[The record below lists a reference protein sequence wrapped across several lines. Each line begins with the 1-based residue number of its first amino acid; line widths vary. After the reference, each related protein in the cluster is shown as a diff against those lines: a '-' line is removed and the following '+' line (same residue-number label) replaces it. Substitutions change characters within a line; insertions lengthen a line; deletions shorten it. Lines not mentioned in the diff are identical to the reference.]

1 MRRALRW
8 GAGGRGTGRDDR
20 GAAALE
26 FGLVLVPLLILV
38 IGIINF
44 GWMLSFRQNMSQAA
58 AEGARAA
65 AVQPPGTG
73 AVTRESAAEAAIDDA
88 LAETYDVDCSSGICD
103 IEPDI
108 PCTGGPAAARC
119 ARVTLTVPQDTFILI
134 PGLGFGLIMPD
145 DLTYTTEVR
154 IS

>member
-8 GAGGRGTGRDDR
+8 GAGSRDTGRDDR

-38 IGIINF
+38 VGIINF
-44 GWMLSFRQNMSQAA
+44 GWMLSFRQNVSQAA

-73 AVTRESAAEAAIDDA
+73 AVAREDAAEAAIDDA
-88 LAETYDVDCSSGICD
+88 LAETYGVDCSTGICD

-108 PCTGGPAAARC
+108 ACTSGPASARC
-119 ARVTLTVPQDTFILI
+119 AQVTLTVQQEDFILV
-134 PGLGFGLIMPD
+134 PGLGFGFIMPD
-145 DLTYTTEVR
+145 TLTYTTEVR